1 MSALKIEFTDK
12 EITPWG
18 GIALLQKMMD
28 KMSFS
33 QVLKDAPLPAQG
45 SNRGYD
51 PVQLIVQFIISI
63 WSGASRY
70 EHLEVTRFDGV
81 MQQMFGWKS
90 MAGHRAFARYFQKFS
105 MEDNAKV
112 FTYLYQWFF
121 NNLAFDN
128 FTLDLDSSVVTRYG
142 EQQGASKG
150 YNPKKPGRNS
160 HHPLMAFVADV
171 ELVANFWL
179 RSGDAHTANNFEA
192 FLQQTLSNLQNK
204 TIGLLRA
211 DTGFYSKKIFELLES
226 HDKPISY
233 IIGCPMY
240 VTIQRT
246 IQSQKVW
253 VKLDDGIEIA
263 QTQYQS
269 PTWDKTRRLVMV
281 RQKVSQRPKAAG
293 KILRLFEDDE
303 VINGYRHSCYITN
316 LTLPPAEV
324 WRLYR
329 HRATCENRIKELK
342 YDYALDKINQQSFDA
357 TETTLNFL
365 MVAYNL
371 MSLFKQVVVQHKVRP
386 TLKTLRYS
394 CLGVGSYIVKNGRD
408 RILRMSVNMRRRS
421 WITRLWET
429 ADKVQ
434 SPFIKL
440 QT

>member
-1 MSALKIEFTDK
+1 MSSLKIEFTDK

-28 KMSFS
+28 KMSFL
-33 QVLKDAPLPAQG
+33 QVLKDAPLPTQG

-51 PVQLIVQFIISI
+51 PVQLITQFIISI

-81 MQQMFGWKS
+81 IQQMFGWKS

-105 MEDNAKV
+105 MQDNAKV

-121 NNLAFDN
+121 SNLAFDN
-128 FTLDLDSSVVTRYG
+128 FTLDLDSSVITRYG

-192 FLQQTLSNLQNK
+192 FLQQTLSHLENK

-226 HDKPISY
+226 IDKPISY
-233 IIGCPMY
+233 VIGCPMY
-240 VTIQRT
+240 VTIQRI

-263 QTQYQS
+263 QTVYQS
-269 PTWDKTRRLVMV
+269 PTWDKARRLIMV
-281 RQKVSQRPKAAG
+281 RQKISQRPKAAG

-303 VINGYRHSCYITN
+303 VINGYRHTCYITN

-371 MSLFKQVVVQHKVRP
+371 MSLFKQVVVQDKVRS

-394 CLGVGSYIVKNGRD
+394 CLGIGSYIVKNGTQ
-408 RILRMSVNMRRRS
+408 RILRMSVNMKRRS
-421 WITRLWET
+421 WINKLWET

-440 QT
+440 ET

>member
-12 EITPWG
+12 GITPWG

-33 QVLKDAPLPAQG
+33 QVLRDAPLPVQG

-70 EHLEVTRFDGV
+70 EHLEVTRFDEV
-81 MQQMFGWKS
+81 IQQMFGWKR

-179 RSGDAHTANNFEA
+179 RSGDSHTANNFEA
-192 FLQQTLSNLQNK
+192 FLQQTLSHLQNK

-226 HDKPISY
+226 QHKPISY

-240 VTIQRT
+240 VTIQRA

-253 VKLDDGIEIA
+253 VKL
-263 QTQYQS
+263 
-269 PTWDKTRRLVMV
+269 R
-281 RQKVSQRPKAAG
+281 
-293 KILRLFEDDE
+293 
-303 VINGYRHSCYITN
+303 
-316 LTLPPAEV
+316 
-324 WRLYR
+324 
-329 HRATCENRIKELK
+329 
-342 YDYALDKINQQSFDA
+342 
-357 TETTLNFL
+357 
-365 MVAYNL
+365 
-371 MSLFKQVVVQHKVRP
+371 
-386 TLKTLRYS
+386 
-394 CLGVGSYIVKNGRD
+394 
-408 RILRMSVNMRRRS
+408 
-421 WITRLWET
+421 
-429 ADKVQ
+429 
-434 SPFIKL
+434 
-440 QT
+440 

>member
-18 GIALLQKMMD
+18 GIAILQKMMD
-28 KMSFS
+28 KMSFL
-33 QVLKDAPLPAQG
+33 QVLNDAPLPAQG

-81 MQQMFGWKS
+81 IQQMFGWKS

-105 MEDNAKV
+105 MEDNAQV

-142 EQQGASKG
+142 EQQGAAKG

-179 RSGDAHTANNFEA
+179 RSGDAHTANNFDA

-269 PTWDKTRRLVMV
+269 PTWDKARRLIMV

-303 VINGYRHSCYITN
+303 VINGYRHTCYITN
-316 LTLPPAEV
+316 LTLPSAEV

-371 MSLFKQVVVQHKVRP
+371 MSLFKQVVVQDKVRP

-394 CLGVGSYIVKNGRD
+394 CLGVGSYIVKNGTQ

-429 ADKVQ
+429 SDKVQ
-434 SPFIKL
+434 SPFNKL

>member
-1 MSALKIEFTDK
+1 
-12 EITPWG
+12 
-18 GIALLQKMMD
+18 MMD
-28 KMSFS
+28 KMSFM

-81 MQQMFGWKS
+81 IQQMFGWKS

-105 MEDNAKV
+105 MQDNADV

-121 NNLAFDN
+121 NNLTFDH

-192 FLQQTLSNLQNK
+192 FLQQTLSNLQSK

-263 QTQYQS
+263 QTNYQS
-269 PTWDKTRRLVMV
+269 PTWDKARRLIMV

-303 VINGYRHSCYITN
+303 VINGYRHSCYITS
-316 LTLPPAEV
+316 LTLPPLEV

-371 MSLFKQVVVQHKVRP
+371 MSLFKQVVVQDKVRP
-386 TLKTLRYS
+386 TLKILRYS
-394 CLGVGSYIVKNGRD
+394 CLGIGSYIVKNGTQ

-434 SPFIKL
+434 SPFNKL

>member
-1 MSALKIEFTDK
+1 MSELKIEFTDK

-18 GIALLQKMMD
+18 GIVLLEKMMD
-28 KMSFS
+28 KMSFF

-45 SNRGYD
+45 SNRGYN

-81 MQQMFGWKS
+81 IQQMFGWKS

-105 MEDNAKV
+105 IEDNAKV

-192 FLQQTLSNLQNK
+192 FLEETLSHLQNK

-263 QTQYQS
+263 HTQYQS

-281 RQKVSQRPKAAG
+281 RQKVSKRPKAAG

-371 MSLFKQVVVQHKVRP
+371 MSLFKQIVVQDKVRP

-408 RILRMSVNMRRRS
+408 RILKMSVNMRRRS
-421 WITRLWET
+421 WITRLWEA

>member
-12 EITPWG
+12 AITAWG
-18 GIALLQKMMD
+18 GVVLLQKMID

-33 QVLKDAPLPAQG
+33 QVLKDAPLPVQG

-51 PVQLIVQFIISI
+51 PVQLILQFITSI

-81 MQQMFGWKS
+81 IQQMFGWKS

-105 MEDNAKV
+105 MEDNSEV

-192 FLQQTLSNLQNK
+192 FLQQTLSHLENK

-211 DTGFYSKKIFELLES
+211 DTGFYSKKIFELLEG

-253 VKLDDGIEIA
+253 VQLDDGIEIA
-263 QTQYQS
+263 QTDYQS
-269 PTWDKTRRLVMV
+269 PAWDKPRTMIIV
-281 RQKVSQRPKAAG
+281 RQQVSKRPKAAG
-293 KILRLFEDDE
+293 KILRLFEDDD

-357 TETTLNFL
+357 IETTLNFL

-371 MSLFKQVVVQHKVRP
+371 MSLFKQVVVKDKVRP

-394 CLGVGSYIVKNGRD
+394 CLAVGSYIVKNGTQK
-408 RILRMSVNMRRRS
+408 ILKMSVNMRRRS
-421 WITRLWET
+421 WIARLWET
-429 ADKVQ
+429 ANNIQ

-440 QT
+440 QI